1 MTPGRSSPSDSA
13 ATVERRC
20 IGFGEREGVCENAAG
35 GPPRDNPIW
44 CGECDT
50 ARIEHISAQFQ
61 KIEEGFRGR

>member
-1 MTPGRSSPSDSA
+1 LSDQEARSA
-13 ATVERRC
+13 AHTTPRC
-20 IGFGEREGVCENAAG
+20 IGFGEREGVCENPAG

-61 KIEEGFRGR
+61 KIKEGFRARA